1 MRMPGRVI
9 LLHVADPG
17 LWAPG
22 RVDAALDRLP
32 AFMREEILR
41 SQRQADRQARILG
54 RLLLRAGLLR
64 LGLHRDAP
72 LAAWTRDASG
82 RPRLLDCPADFSI
95 SHSGGLVL
103 CALTMAGRLGVDVE
117 RRARMKNLEL
127 RAAFG
132 DGEWADILA
141 STDPSLTALR
151 LWTIKEAALKA
162 DGRGLSIEPSKID
175 ARPGSVFM
183 AGIRWIISEPA
194 VSPGWVCSLATN
206 WRPSEIEILGSD
218 IALLASDAVP
228 RMLPVLQAG
237 HRVPSTPLG
246 PCPRI
251 PPWSKSS

>member
-117 RRARMKNLEL
+117 RRAPSSLPKL
-127 RAAFG
+127 RAAIG
-132 DGEWADILA
+132 DEEWAHVLA
-141 STDPSLTALR
+141 SADPPLTALR
-151 LWTIKEAALKA
+151 LWTAKEAALKA
-162 DGRGLSIEPSKID
+162 DGRGLSVEPSSID
-175 ARPGSVFM
+175 ARPGSVSLN
-183 AGIRWIISEPA
+183 GIHWTISEPA
-194 VSPGWVCSLATN
+194 IDPGWVCSLATN
-206 WRPSEIEILGSD
+206 WRTPVVEILEPD
-218 IALLASDAVP
+218 ITLLA
-228 RMLPVLQAG
+228 
-237 HRVPSTPLG
+237 
-246 PCPRI
+246 
-251 PPWSKSS
+251 W